1 MATIE
6 PRLIHLL
13 NDEPARP
20 EPSAADLHQLPSL
33 PSLQLPTHAGIRDGP
48 LPPLQLDGLRSDSFL
63 GSSGRHATLPS
74 ISGAGHAVTASPARD
89 QATTA
94 SPDHRKDADYGRE
107 GKYAGSSGVFPLR
120 LLLSDVPPMSV
131 SAPPAPYLSFSSIL
145 NDDGPDFHDDAHL
158 PSLSSL
164 YAAGAVAG
172 AGAAS
177 AAAISASAAASIST
191 STSTST
197 TSISTSTSSSIS
209 ATTLAFASTS
219 TSISATT
226 LAFASTSTPPTP
238 PVVSISTASPSTS
251 NSKKRPAIHIKDDFL
266 QLPQPA
272 KKPKAHQAP
281 FMPPIIN
288 GLFEPPPNVA
298 LFPPISSSA
307 FDDTDA
313 GQSKLLHEL
322 SYSPPGPRMSPEP
335 DQPVPKPRASRK
347 RSSKPRRKWSEEE
360 TNHLLMGV
368 GRHGVGRWTNI
379 LDDPDFL
386 FNSRTAGDLK
396 DRFRTCCPEEM
407 RVTDGDRTK
416 ARAKGPLATK
426 TSSPNKPEKSND
438 ESPDT
443 VMADAGGD
451 MLPSKDQPASSSPVG
466 FSDDRPAKKT
476 RAHRMRVSD
485 LVGLG
490 ITGPF
495 KKARR
500 RERTTFTTR
509 DDQEILQ
516 GLETYGPT
524 WTKIHR
530 DKRFHL
536 GNRKPTDLRD
546 RVRNKYPYIYQR
558 IEKGIFQPKD
568 VSTNNILEP
577 MVNMTISHSF
587 QAAPTRRGEAP
598 KEPQKWSF
606 LVTNSSEQSQF
617 RSQ

>member
-20 EPSAADLHQLPSL
+20 EPSTADLHQLPSL
-33 PSLQLPTHAGIRDGP
+33 PSLQLPTHAGTREAT
-48 LPPLQLDGLRSDSFL
+48 LPPLQLDGLCSDSFL
-63 GSSGRHATLPS
+63 GSGRHAALPS
-74 ISGAGHAVTASPARD
+74 INGAGHAVTSSPRD

-94 SPDHRKDADYGRE
+94 SPDHNSADYGKE

-131 SAPPAPYLSFSSIL
+131 SAPPALYLSFSSIL
-145 NDDGPDFHDDAHL
+145 NDDGPNFHDDAHL
-158 PSLSSL
+158 PSSSSV
-164 YAAGAVAG
+164 YASGAA

-177 AAAISASAAASIST
+177 TADISASTAAVSASTAAVSASTAAISASTAAISASTAAST

-197 TSISTSTSSSIS
+197 
-209 ATTLAFASTS
+209 ASTS
-219 TSISATT
+219 TSVTT
-226 LAFASTSTPPTP
+226 SVTTAAFASASSPLTSPAAVSTSTT
-238 PVVSISTASPSTS
+238 SLSTTS
-251 NSKKRPAIHIKDDFL
+251 NTKKRPKDDFL
-266 QLPQPA
+266 QLPHPA
-272 KKPKAHQAP
+272 KKPKAHPAP

-288 GLFEPPPNVA
+288 GLLAPPPNVA

-307 FDDTDA
+307 FDDTDD

-322 SYSPPGPRMSPEP
+322 SYSPPRMSPEP
-335 DQPVPKPRASRK
+335 DQPVPRPRISRK

-368 GRHGVGRWTNI
+368 DRHGLGKWTSI

-386 FNSRTAGDLK
+386 FNSRSAGDLK

-407 RVTDGDRTK
+407 RVMDRTR
-416 ARAKGPLATK
+416 ARAKGPLVNK
-426 TSSPNKPEKSND
+426 TPPPSPPPNKPEKTND

-443 VMADAGGD
+443 VMTDAGD
-451 MLPSKDQPASSSPVG
+451 VLPSEDQPASSSPTG
-466 FSDDRPAKKT
+466 ISDDRPKKT

-509 DDQEILQ
+509 DDQEILL

-524 WTKIHR
+524 WTKIQR
-530 DKRFHL
+530 DVRFHL
-536 GNRKPTDLRD
+536 NNRKPTDLRD
-546 RVRNKYPYIYQR
+546 RVRNKYPDIYQC

-568 VSTNNILEP
+568 IGANRILEP
-577 MVNMTISHSF
+577 MVNITISHAF
-587 QAAPTRRGEAP
+587 QAAPIKRRDSP
-598 KEPQKWSF
+598 KWSF
-606 LVTNSSEQSQF
+606 LVTNSSEQSQSK
-617 RSQ
+617 SQ